1 MLTKSKWFRA
11 ISELLCVAWQPSGLA
26 CAGLYD
32 GSDIFTGAIMQHAIR
47 RFTVAFVLV
56 MSAIAPGM
64 AQQRGTPEEAQA
76 LADRAVVHMR
86 QVGPVA
92 AIKDFNDPKGGY
104 SDRDLFVIVYD
115 PDGIIMTGIPALIG
129 KNARAL
135 TDVTGKE
142 FGKEIINAAYTKDGS
157 WVEYHMTDPA
167 TKKVELKTSYI
178 RKFDDYIV
186 FVGAYKP

>member
-1 MLTKSKWFRA
+1 MPSARFGDSSNIVTGVIMLRA
-11 ISELLCVAWQPSGLA
+11 TQRLIVA
-26 CAGLYD
+26 
-32 GSDIFTGAIMQHAIR
+32 I
-47 RFTVAFVLV
+47 VLV
-56 MSAIAPGM
+56 MATTIVPGM

-76 LADRAVVHMR
+76 LADRAVLHMC
-86 QVGPVA
+86 QVGPEA

-104 SDRDLFVIVYD
+104 NDRDLFVIVYD
-115 PDGIIMTGIPALIG
+115 PNGIIMTGVPALIG

-178 RKFDDYIV
+178 RKFDDYVV